1 MNLEANE
8 LGLWKISQ
16 GTTCRP
22 TKCKY
27 KKQKK
32 KKKQENKID
41 VGYEV
46 KWHPKIDQHIS
57 KMQRKQ
63 TKHKQRQ
70 KKEKKKNMNEKCI
83 KERNIAKIIIEL
95 WC

>member
-1 MNLEANE
+1 LVLEKFLKEQLVDQQNAN
-8 LGLWKISQ
+8 
-16 GTTCRP
+16 
-22 TKCKY
+22 TK
-27 KKQKK
+27 KKKK

-46 KWHPKIDQHIS
+46 KWHQKIDQHIS

-70 KKEKKKNMNEKCI
+70 KKEKEKNMNEKCI
-83 KERNIAKIIIEL
+83 KECNITKIIIEL
-95 WC
+95 